1 MPARRRLVD
10 RRIFAI
16 AAMMASAAGGC
27 ADRPDAAGS
36 PEGPRAGRREVV
48 LWHFWGGEDR
58 PVVERI
64 IGRFN
69 ASQQE
74 HWARAIAMPGNNL
87 DVKFFLSYAGGDPPD
102 VLNQDDPIVA
112 DWAHRGAIL
121 PLGEFAPAEDVGQ
134 LSEWLLP
141 AARKIGSYQGR
152 LYALCNGLDIRALYL
167 NQTML
172 TEHGLS
178 LPVMLDDLDR
188 IAETIAPPAA
198 ATPRQ
203 RMGFL
208 PNPSRIWAWGIV
220 FGGRFYDPGAAQ
232 PAERITADSPAVV
245 RALEW
250 MAGYRDRYGGSQLAA
265 FRDGEQ
271 ALAGTTFPLLANRRY
286 AAMMDGQWRVRD
298 IARAK
303 AHADLAESSDEFVVL
318 PLPPPRGGKHE
329 AGWVNGNFFVVPRGA
344 GNPQGAWE
352 LMKFWS
358 GFGNLEHEAAAA
370 CAAGGWIP
378 PAAAVIEHPH
388 FQAYLD
394 DQPLMRQFVK
404 LAASPHQQP
413 TPSIPVSSLYYEE
426 VVSAAQDVLYRGA
439 DARQRLSQAADRVRH
454 RLSEVLDERP

>member
-1 MPARRRLVD
+1 M
-10 RRIFAI
+10 
-16 AAMMASAAGGC
+16 
-27 ADRPDAAGS
+27 
-36 PEGPRAGRREVV
+36 

-64 IGRFN
+64 IRRFN

-102 VLNQDDPIVA
+102 VLNQDDPVVA

-121 PLGEFAPAEDVGQ
+121 PLEEVAPEEEVARLDG
-134 LSEWLLP
+134 WLLP
-141 AARKIGSYQGR
+141 AARRIGSYQGR

-172 TEHGLS
+172 TEFGLS
-178 LPVMLDDLDR
+178 LPVALDDLDHL
-188 IAETIAPPAA
+188 AETIAPSGGAA
-198 ATPRQ
+198 PLE
-203 RMGFL
+203 RMGYL

-220 FGGRFYDPGAAQ
+220 FGGSFYDPDAAQ
-232 PAERITADSPAVV
+232 PAEQITADSPAVV

-250 MAGYRDRYGGSQLAA
+250 MAGYRDRYGASQLAA
-265 FRDGEQ
+265 FRAGEQ
-271 ALAGTTFPLLANRRY
+271 ALTGTTFPLLANRRY
-286 AAMMDGQWRVRD
+286 AVLMDGQWRVRD
-298 IARAK
+298 IARAQ
-303 AHADLAESSDEFVVL
+303 ARSDHAETTDEFVVQ
-318 PLPPPRGGKHE
+318 PLPPPAGGKHG

-344 GNPQGAWE
+344 SNPQGAWE

-358 GFGNLEHEAAAA
+358 GFGNQADEAAAA

-378 PAAAVIEHPH
+378 PSPAVIDHPR
-388 FQAYLD
+388 FQTFLEK
-394 DQPLMRQFVK
+394 QPLMRQFVK

-413 TPSIPVSSLYYEE
+413 TPSIPVSSMYYEE

-439 DARQRLSQAADRVRH
+439 DARQRLSQAADRVRR
-454 RLSEVLDERP
+454 RLSEVLHERP